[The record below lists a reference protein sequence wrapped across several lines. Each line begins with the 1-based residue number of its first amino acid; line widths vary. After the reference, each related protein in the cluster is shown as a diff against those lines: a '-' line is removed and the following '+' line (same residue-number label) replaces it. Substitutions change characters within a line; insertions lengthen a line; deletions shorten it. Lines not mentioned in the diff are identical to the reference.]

1 MELLSQH
8 HYQTS
13 TESYAAPL
21 YKPDVNSLFSDYLSR
36 FFKTVVAES
45 YKSHFYR
52 DRVFAFGSID
62 FLSRYSETET
72 SVFLKNLNDIKQLE
86 NLYLFNNPVD
96 IRRFLLTHNYLI
108 DPLYEV
114 YDQIRRIFGESIV
127 QIRLEHDRD
136 PEEDFEGL
144 FITIET
150 NLPVSQSLDLLER
163 FDEEWWLD
171 VDNEVREVMTIM
183 V

>member
-1 MELLSQH
+1 
-8 HYQTS
+8 
-13 TESYAAPL
+13 
-21 YKPDVNSLFSDYLSR
+21 
-36 FFKTVVAES
+36 
-45 YKSHFYR
+45 
-52 DRVFAFGSID
+52 
-62 FLSRYSETET
+62 
-72 SVFLKNLNDIKQLE
+72 LKNLNDIKQLE

-114 YDQIRRIFGESIV
+114 HDQIRRIFGESIV